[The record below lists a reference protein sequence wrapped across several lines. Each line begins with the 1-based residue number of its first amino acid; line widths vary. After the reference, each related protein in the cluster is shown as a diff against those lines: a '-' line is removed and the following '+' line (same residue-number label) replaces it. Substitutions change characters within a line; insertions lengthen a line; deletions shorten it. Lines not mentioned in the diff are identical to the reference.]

1 MCFVIIVLCKK
12 IEKVYCKTCIA
23 EQKKNYCE
31 VQQVINHFV
40 KVNSFALKILSNS
53 FNIKYVYN
61 S

>member
-1 MCFVIIVLCKK
+1 MCFEIIVLCKK

-40 KVNSFALKILSNS
+40 KVNLFA
-53 FNIKYVYN
+53 
-61 S
+61 